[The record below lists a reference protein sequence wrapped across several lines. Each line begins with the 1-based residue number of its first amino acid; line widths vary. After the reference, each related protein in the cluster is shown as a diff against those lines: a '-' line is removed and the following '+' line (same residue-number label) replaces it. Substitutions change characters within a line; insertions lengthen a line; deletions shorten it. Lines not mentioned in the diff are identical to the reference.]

1 MMKARV
7 NFPPRTALW
16 VFFSFVVIIGYCGVA
31 WAAGGSAHG
40 PANFSDVNWFAKNQD
55 RPPIFWFVVDF
66 IIFASILY
74 VALKNKLPAFF
85 KSRHADIRKG
95 LDAAEKKFEEAKSEY
110 DDFQGRL
117 GAVDAE
123 ITGLLSESK
132 ANAEN
137 EKNNVIRGAQSYSQ
151 RIKDDVERLIQQ
163 EYGQATRALRIELSQ
178 QAIDRAAELLKVG
191 LTAQDHLNLTMQAIA
206 DLEGGVAQ
214 EKRGAA

>member
-7 NFPPRTALW
+7 NILPRTALW
-16 VFFSFVVIIGYCGVA
+16 SFFSFVLIIGYCGVV

-40 PANFSDVNWFAKNQD
+40 PADFSDVNWFEKNQD

-66 IIFASILY
+66 VIFVSILY
-74 VALKNKLPAFF
+74 VALKNRLPAFF
-85 KSRHADIRKG
+85 KSRHADIRNG
-95 LDAAEKKFEEAKSEY
+95 LNAAEKKFEEAKSEY

-123 ITGLLSESK
+123 ITGLLNKNK
-132 ANAEN
+132 ANAEH
-137 EKNNVIRGAQSYSQ
+137 EKNSVIRGAQSYSQ
-151 RIKDDVERLIQQ
+151 RIKEDVERLILQ
-163 EYGQATRALRIELSQ
+163 EYGQATSALKVELSK

-191 LTAQDHLNLTMQAIA
+191 LTEQDHLNLTMQAIV
-206 DLEGGVAQ
+206 DLEGGVTQ